1 MKLLFWVIMTGIS
14 VGLTVSALMVFLMER
29 SGEYTIYILIAGL
42 IMTVISAWRMKK
54 YAGAGY
60 FPNKK

>member
-54 YAGAGY
+54 YAGAAY